1 MHIILLVVVVFLL
14 MLGLWVGS
22 DRSLQEKVVPEKLIK
37 IYWER
42 KVDRERLKK
51 ELLRDEGGI
60 KLQAYKPVATEKH
73 FTIGVGH
80 YGADVT
86 QGMKIT
92 KAQALEFFEKDIDT
106 ALQDVKA
113 LIGMDHPPQV
123 LEGFANMAFQ
133 LGRTKLRKFT
143 ETIKLIKAKKYDA
156 ASIEMLDS
164 NWAKQTKER
173 AKRVSN
179 KFKVKNIKEK
189 FRKVSNG

>member
-1 MHIILLVVVVFLL
+1 M
-14 MLGLWVGS
+14 
-22 DRSLQEKVVPEKLIK
+22 PEKLIK

>member
-1 MHIILLVVVVFLL
+1 M
-14 MLGLWVGS
+14 
-22 DRSLQEKVVPEKLIK
+22 PEKLIK

-51 ELLRDEGGI
+51 ELRHDEGLR
-60 KLQAYKPVATEKH
+60 LQAYKPDATEKH

-80 YGADVT
+80 YGPDVT

-92 KAQALEFFEKDIDT
+92 EAKALELFEKDIDT

-164 NWAKQTKER
+164 NWAKQTEER
-173 AKRVSN
+173 ANRVAK

-189 FRKVSNG
+189 FRKASNG

>member
-1 MHIILLVVVVFLL
+1 
-14 MLGLWVGS
+14 ML
-22 DRSLQEKVVPEKLIK
+22 EKQIK
-37 IYWER
+37 IYWGR
-42 KVDRERLKK
+42 NVNRERLKK
-51 ELLRDEGGI
+51 ELLRDEGLR
-60 KLQAYKPVATEKH
+60 LQAYKPVATEKH

-92 KAQALEFFEKDIDT
+92 KAQALRFFEKDIDT

-143 ETIKLIKAKKYDA
+143 KTIKLIKAKKYDA

-164 NWAKQTKER
+164 KWAKQTDKR
-173 AKRVSN
+173 AKRVSK

-189 FRKVSNG
+189 FRKPSNGKNDR